1 MLDLRSSIGTR
12 VNRCDDE
19 SGASGSLMPRA
30 QQERGFLPP
39 SAFTRWM
46 AVVRAP
52 IGVAWGPEP
61 ALSALSGTRSSAR
74 KSVPESDFGVKTRR
88 VRCEDFF
95 GEGRARGAGCAGP
108 RVGPRNRWG
117 SSKMSLEA
125 RVIHFPPPQLVAASM
140 CQARAAGGG
149 AHTTFHCVCL

>member
-125 RVIHFPPPQLVAASM
+125 HVIHLPPPRLN
-140 CQARAAGGG
+140 
-149 AHTTFHCVCL
+149 

>member
-1 MLDLRSSIGTR
+1 
-12 VNRCDDE
+12 
-19 SGASGSLMPRA
+19 MPRA

-74 KSVPESDFGVKTRR
+74 KSEPESDFGVKTRS

-95 GEGRARGAGCAGP
+95 GKGRARGARCAGP
-108 RVGPRNRWG
+108 RVGPRNRWDP
-117 SSKMSLEA
+117 SKMSLEA
-125 RVIHFPPPQLVAASM
+125 HVIHFPPPQ
-140 CQARAAGGG
+140 
-149 AHTTFHCVCL
+149 

>member
-1 MLDLRSSIGTR
+1 MVHLQSSIGTR

-39 SAFTRWM
+39 SAFTRWI

-52 IGVAWGPEP
+52 IGVAWGLEP
-61 ALSALSGTRSSAR
+61 ALSALSGSRSGAR
-74 KSVPESDFGVKTRR
+74 KSEPESDFGVKPRP

-95 GEGRARGAGCAGP
+95 LKGGARGAGGAGP
-108 RVGPRNRWG
+108 RIGPRNRQDP
-117 SSKMSLEA
+117 SKMNLEA
-125 RVIHFPPPQLVAASM
+125 RVIHLPPPQLVVI
-140 CQARAAGGG
+140 
-149 AHTTFHCVCL
+149 TL